1 MHRKTN
7 ENRLRTAWKGSVCCG
22 VTCWTIW
29 QNQCQKLPHH
39 ITLRK
44 EKKEKRE
51 RNRPHR
57 QNQNEDTI
65 HHVDLET
72 IIGYTVTNHMNM
84 SRIHNDTESD
94 G

>member
-1 MHRKTN
+1 M
-7 ENRLRTAWKGSVCCG
+7 LWCG

-29 QNQCQKLPHH
+29 QNQCQKLPYH

-57 QNQNEDTI
+57 QNQNEDII
-65 HHVDLET
+65 HHVDLKT